1 MQSVCLLQVVSTLS
15 LLILS
20 KAQPVVGSGLS
31 CLRSSPAAAHDG
43 HTRVT
48 FLREDAAGVRA
59 LFLSLWSEDARPVKC
74 KVNTDPLVTETYRR
88 LCNRSHEVTRRFNI
102 SALLARDARF
112 CAHVS
117 SAAPKLSR
125 RTRREETAGRARRKR
140 AWTFPGTLWCGTG
153 SKALGYEQL
162 GMFEKADGCCR
173 EHDHCLHII
182 PSFTVNYGV
191 FNSHFFTVSHCHC
204 DQRFRQC
211 LLGVNDTISSMVG
224 YSFFNILRVP
234 CFELKQQ
241 RRCTEMSWWGTC
253 KVTKKAP
260 YAVFKRPLRYST
272 SDVTSKHRDN
282 TESNTLTSSEKQR
295 IIINPHRTSPKIE
308 HGCFRDSPRGDPFF
322 LRRTKEKGCKRNR
335 KPYTAAPTT
344 PSTNASLFNTSQSS
358 ALMPNNKR
366 VGRKKSTRN
375 RLSAYPKH
383 RSQVQPQTPRNS
395 HPQATSVTQ
404 QPAIHLHSKEAVTAA
419 TKTGKKGKKSPKQSR
434 CCGVRMPLRGD
445 SFQPRC
451 LSCLTDVT
459 PTPYGFPINQ
469 RNQTTAGT
477 LRLDQ
482 TTEMAKRDTLERLW
496 STATSATPATTKPKK
511 AASVPKDDSQLL
523 CGSLKHLDECKYK
536 IHPLEKKFDLQNMES
551 ETAYHCDCT
560 SRLAVQ
566 IKSFKQ
572 PSVLPTLLMDFVS
585 RFCFKLPEE
594 KKCQRGTSCSGG
606 FTPASD
612 LLQAL
617 QLMEDKDTAGVR
629 NSVNYRRR
637 GIPARLYKRCLRLE
651 RDARVMA
658 QRTRS

>member
-344 PSTNASLFNTSQSS
+344 PSTNA
-358 ALMPNNKR
+358 NNQCIF
-366 VGRKKSTRN
+366 
-375 RLSAYPKH
+375 L
-383 RSQVQPQTPRNS
+383 
-395 HPQATSVTQ
+395 
-404 QPAIHLHSKEAVTAA
+404 
-419 TKTGKKGKKSPKQSR
+419 
-434 CCGVRMPLRGD
+434 
-445 SFQPRC
+445 
-451 LSCLTDVT
+451 
-459 PTPYGFPINQ
+459 
-469 RNQTTAGT
+469 
-477 LRLDQ
+477 
-482 TTEMAKRDTLERLW
+482 
-496 STATSATPATTKPKK
+496 TPA
-511 AASVPKDDSQLL
+511 DSQLL

-560 SRLAVQ
+560 IHEHSKLINEVNSDCPSFAVPEVAAFWLLSVD
-566 IKSFKQ
+566 SFITTRI
-572 PSVLPTLLMDFVS
+572 L
-585 RFCFKLPEE
+585 
-594 KKCQRGTSCSGG
+594 
-606 FTPASD
+606 SD
-612 LLQAL
+612 
-617 QLMEDKDTAGVR
+617 V
-629 NSVNYRRR
+629 
-637 GIPARLYKRCLRLE
+637 
-651 RDARVMA
+651 
-658 QRTRS
+658 